1 LLGESFNIVN
11 HQNVTG
17 VNTLGYTLGT
27 TTVTSGGVT
36 TPTSNTL
43 TFNTSPT
50 SPQTPLFGAVTSTNS
65 SNFQFAPR
73 QIQIG
78 ARLQF

>member
-1 LLGESFNIVN
+1 LLGESFNLLN

-27 TTVTSGGVT
+27 TTSGTTVTG
-36 TPTSNTL
+36 NTL

-50 SPQTPLFGAVTSTNS
+50 SPQTSLFGAVTATNS